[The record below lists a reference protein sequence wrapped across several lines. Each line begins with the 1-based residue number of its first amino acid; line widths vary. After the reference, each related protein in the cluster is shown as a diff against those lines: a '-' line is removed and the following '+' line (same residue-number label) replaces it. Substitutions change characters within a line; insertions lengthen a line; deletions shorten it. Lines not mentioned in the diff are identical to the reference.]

1 MMTKQDLKKISPWLW
16 EIPAGY
22 QSRMTVPCRIFA
34 SDKMIDDLFRDR
46 SLEQLIQVAMLPG
59 LLDAAIVM
67 PDAHEGYGFPIGGVA
82 ATTFPDGVLS
92 PGGIGYDIN
101 CGVSLLRSEHTLEE
115 MGRHIR
121 ALGEQMYR
129 TIPSGTGKTGFIG
142 ISAGELDKVLEQG
155 VPRMVRMGYGDPDDP
170 LVFESGG
177 CLENADADAVS
188 ALAKKRGI
196 DQLGTLG
203 SGNHFVE
210 IGVVDQ
216 VFDPKTAEAF
226 GLFEGQLTILVHSGS
241 RGLGHQVAT
250 DYIRILMQAM
260 SRYGISVPD
269 RELACVPLSTPE
281 GQAYFAAM
289 AAAANFAWSN
299 RLGIVHFIRKAWD
312 QVLGSQA
319 GRLSVLYDVT
329 HNIAKVESVTR
340 TDGNTQK
347 AIVHRKGA
355 TRAFGPDHPDI
366 PALYRSY
373 GQPVI
378 IPGSMGTASYVLA
391 GTKESQHLSF
401 SSCCHGAG
409 RHLSRHAALQ
419 ATRGEAVMRELAGR
433 GIIIRTGSLSGLAEE
448 APIAYKDVD
457 EVVNVVQ
464 AARLARKVTRLRPVM
479 VIKG

>member
-1 MMTKQDLKKISPWLW
+1 MMTKQDLKMISPWQW

-22 QSRMTVPCRIFA
+22 QSRMAVPCRIFA
-34 SDKMIDDLFRDR
+34 SDQMIDDLFRDR

-59 LLDAAIVM
+59 LLDSAIVM

-82 ATTFPDGVLS
+82 ATAFPDGILS

-101 CGVSLLRSEHTLEE
+101 CGVSLLRSEHALKDLE
-115 MGRHIR
+115 RHIR
-121 ALGEQMYR
+121 VLGEQMYR
-129 TIPSGTGKTGFIG
+129 VIPSGTGKTGFIG
-142 ISAGELDKVLEQG
+142 ISAGELNKVLEQG
-155 VPRMVRMGYGDPDDP
+155 VPRMVRMGYGEPDDP

-177 CLENADADAVS
+177 CLENADPDAVS

-210 IGVVDQ
+210 IGFVEKI
-216 VFDPKTAEAF
+216 FDSQTAEAF

-299 RLGIVHFIRKAWD
+299 RLGIMHFIRKAWD

-319 GRLSVLYDVT
+319 GRLSLLYDVT
-329 HNIAKVESVTR
+329 HNIAKIESVIR
-340 TDGNTQK
+340 SDGSSQK
-347 AIVHRKGA
+347 AIIHRKGA
-355 TRAFGPDHPDI
+355 TRAFGPGHPDI
-366 PALYRSY
+366 PPRYRPF

-391 GTKESQHLSF
+391 GTQESQNLSF

-419 ATRGEAVMRELAGR
+419 ATRGETVMRELASR
-433 GIIIRTGSLSGLAEE
+433 GITIRTGSLSGLAEE

-464 AARLARKVTRLRPVM
+464 AARLARKVARLRPVM